1 MYRNL
6 RRFSKGKGRV
16 LHPGRSNPKC
26 QHRLGVTLESSS
38 AEKGLGVLVD
48 DKLSLS
54 QQSVLGP
61 GGQWD
66 PGGHLGR
73 VWPAG
78 QGMNLPLTRLQ

>member
-16 LHPGRSNPKC
+16 LHLGRSNPKS
-26 QHRLGVTLESSS
+26 QHRLGVPLESSS
-38 AEKGLGVLVD
+38 AEKGLGVQVD

-78 QGMNLPLTRLQ
+78 QRVILPLTQPQ